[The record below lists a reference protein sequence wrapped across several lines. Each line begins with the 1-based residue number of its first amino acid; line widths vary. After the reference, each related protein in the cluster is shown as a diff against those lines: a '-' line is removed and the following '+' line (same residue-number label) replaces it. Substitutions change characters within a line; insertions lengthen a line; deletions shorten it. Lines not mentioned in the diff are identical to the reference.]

1 MKTIAFTF
9 ARGGSKGV
17 PRKNLR
23 LFAGKPLIA
32 HTIELSLRMP
42 EISRMIVSTDDEE
55 IASVAR
61 AAGAEVP
68 FMRPASLAADDSPEW
83 LSWQH
88 AIRFVRD
95 EMGQD
100 FDCFVSLPAT
110 SPLRS
115 EEDVRACLAKYREG
129 GADIVFGITA
139 AAGNP
144 YFNMVALEPDGR
156 AERVI
161 RPPGGAFRRQDA
173 PEVFDIAPGA
183 YVTSPD
189 HVLRTGGVFDGIVR
203 TATIPPERAV
213 DIDTMLDFEFAEFLC
228 LKNRKQ
234 ARA

>member
-17 PRKNLR
+17 PRKNIR
-23 LFAGKPLIA
+23 PFGGKPLIA
-32 HTIELSLRMP
+32 HTIELALRMP
-42 EISRMIVSTDDEE
+42 EIAGIIVSTDDEE
-55 IASVAR
+55 IASVAL

-68 FMRPASLAADDSPEW
+68 FLRPAALAADDSPEW

-100 FDCFVSLPAT
+100 FDCFLSLPAT

-129 GADIVFGITA
+129 GADIVFGITE

-144 YFNMVALEPDGR
+144 YFNMVALDSDGR

-183 YVTSPD
+183 FVTSPD
-189 HVLRTGGVFDGIVR
+189 HVLCTSGVFDGIVK
-203 TATIPPERAV
+203 TAMIPAERAV
-213 DIDTMLDFEFAEFLC
+213 DIDTMLDFEFAEFLF
-228 LKNRKQ
+228 LKNRIEPE
-234 ARA
+234 A

>member
-9 ARGGSKGV
+9 ARSGSKGV
-17 PRKNLR
+17 PGKNIR
-23 LFAGKPLIA
+23 PFAGKPLIA
-32 HTIELSLRMP
+32 HTIEMALRMP

-55 IASVAR
+55 IAAVAR

-68 FMRPASLAADDSPEW
+68 FLRPSALAADDSPEW

-95 EMGQD
+95 EMGED
-100 FDCFVSLPAT
+100 FDCFVSLPPT
-110 SPLRS
+110 SPLRT
-115 EEDVRACLAKYREG
+115 EEDVRACMAKYREG
-129 GADIVFGITA
+129 GADIVFGITEA
-139 AAGNP
+139 ASNP
-144 YFNMVALEPDGR
+144 YFNMVALDPDGR

-189 HVLRTGGVFDGIVR
+189 HVLRTSGVFDGIVK
-203 TATIPPERAV
+203 TAMIPTERAV
-213 DIDTMLDFEFAEFLC
+213 DIDTMLDFDFAEFLC
-228 LKNRKQ
+228 LKNRKES
-234 ARA
+234 